1 MDADRSQPPIE
12 PTVEPDTS
20 TAAQPEGDRLD
31 AEETPALDD
40 QEHEGVDE
48 LDA

>member
-1 MDADRSQPPIE
+1 MDADRAKPPIE

-20 TAAQPEGDRLD
+20 TAAQPEGDRLGD
-31 AEETPALDD
+31 EETPALDTD
-40 QEHEGVDE
+40 EHDGVDE